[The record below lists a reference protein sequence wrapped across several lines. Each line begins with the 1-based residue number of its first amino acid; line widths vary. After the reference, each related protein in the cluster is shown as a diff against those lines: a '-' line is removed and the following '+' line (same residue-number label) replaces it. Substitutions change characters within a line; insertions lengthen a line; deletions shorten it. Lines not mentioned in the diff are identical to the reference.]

1 MQIQVKQVNNF
12 SAALKFIVKQVD
24 MQRHNLNKF
33 CLGYSTECQ
42 IVNNRFNFQ
51 HFETSFN
58 AQARAAKICLSYFAS
73 QKMQNP
79 AAQYKQCSPQQL

>member
-51 HFETSFN
+51 HFETSLHRPEQQKY
-58 AQARAAKICLSYFAS
+58 AYYILHHK
-73 QKMQNP
+73 KMQNP